1 MSQEW
6 EEYPN
11 CPCCG
16 TIDQDWHD
24 GLPPKKDGDRWKAT
38 CYNCGN
44 DYYVELKATAT
55 SATFRT
61 FLLLTETA
69 TFRTFLL
76 LTETKEV
83 KPKS

>member
-61 FLLLTETA
+61 FLLLTET
-69 TFRTFLL
+69 
-76 LTETKEV
+76 KEV